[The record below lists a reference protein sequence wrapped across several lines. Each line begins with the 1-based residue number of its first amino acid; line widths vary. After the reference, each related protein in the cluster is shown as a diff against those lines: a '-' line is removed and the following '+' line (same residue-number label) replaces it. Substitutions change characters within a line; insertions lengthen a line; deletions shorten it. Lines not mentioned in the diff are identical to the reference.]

1 MALSRIGNK
10 LLIWRLCNV
19 SDLCKEAEELA
30 AKYRFPIEV
39 VVRWLERYRERTEN
53 ILAAL
58 KTPPNRFSIH
68 VNLLKSSS
76 EEIVDFLEQRGYK
89 VESHEDLDE
98 VVFLRVR
105 GPFELPKVEK
115 FVVAD
120 KKAAESVLMGAHL
133 FVPGVLRAKDVRK
146 GDEVAVVDEYGQ
158 VVGVGIAMMNGVEM
172 VKAGRGIAVKITRSL
187 FRVPSLRGSEIFEK
201 GLVYPQSFPAI
212 VTGRVLEPEPGDF
225 VVDMCAAPGG
235 KTSHIAQLMNNCGKI
250 LAVDRSEAK
259 IRGLKENLVRLG
271 VKIVDTYVG
280 DARELPI
287 KFPSLKA
294 DKVLLDPPCS
304 ALGVRP
310 KLYEERSIRDI
321 LALSAYQRSFLRAAV
336 KILKK
341 KGILVYSTCTLSPE
355 ENELNVKYAVE
366 KLGLE
371 LEEQKYFYGC
381 EGERFIPQYGL
392 VQRFYPDLHD
402 TPGFFIAKFRKTT
415 N

>member
-1 MALSRIGNK
+1 MNNLHGNAE
-10 LLIWRLCNV
+10 RLAV
-19 SDLCKEAEELA
+19 
-30 AKYRFPIEV
+30 KYRFPVEIV
-39 VVRWLERYRERTEN
+39 ARWLERYGRRTEN
-53 ILAAL
+53 ILAVL
-58 KTPPNRFSIH
+58 RTPPRKFSIR
-68 VNLLKSSS
+68 VNLLKSVP
-76 EEIVDFLEQRGYK
+76 EDVANFLERNGYRI
-89 VESHEDLDE
+89 ELHGDLNE
-98 VVFLRVR
+98 VIFLRIE
-105 GPFELPKVEK
+105 GPFDLPEVEK
-115 FVVAD
+115 TVVAD

-133 FVPGVLRAKDVRK
+133 FAPGVLQAKGVRK

-158 VVGVGIAMMNGVEM
+158 IVGVGIAMMDGVEM
-172 VKAGRGIAVKITRSL
+172 VKVGRGVAVKITRSL

-212 VTGRVLEPEPGDF
+212 VAGRVLEPEPGDF

-235 KTSHIAQLMNNCGKI
+235 KASHIAQLMNNCGKI

-259 IRGLKENLVRLG
+259 IRGLEENLARLG
-271 VKIVDTYVG
+271 VKIVSTYVG

-310 KLYEERSIRDI
+310 KLYETRSVRDI

-341 KGILVYSTCTLSPE
+341 GGVLVYSTCTLTPE
-355 ENELNVKYAVE
+355 ENELNIKYAVE
-366 KLGLE
+366 GLGLE

-381 EGERFIPQYGL
+381 KGEKFISQYDL
-392 VQRFYPDLHD
+392 VQRFYPDLND
-402 TPGFFIAKFRKTT
+402 TPGFFIARFRKAFD
-415 N
+415 

>member
-1 MALSRIGNK
+1 MNNLHENAE
-10 LLIWRLCNV
+10 RLAV
-19 SDLCKEAEELA
+19 
-30 AKYRFPIEV
+30 KYRFPVEV
-39 VVRWLERYRERTEN
+39 VARWLKRYGKKTEN

-58 KTPPNRFSIH
+58 RTPPRKFSIR
-68 VNLLKSSS
+68 VNLLKSVP
-76 EEIVDFLEQRGYK
+76 EDVANFLERNGYRI
-89 VESHEDLDE
+89 ELHGDLNE
-98 VVFLRVR
+98 VIFLRIE
-105 GPFELPKVEK
+105 GPFELPEVKK
-115 FVVAD
+115 TVVAD

-133 FVPGVLRAKDVRK
+133 FAPGVLQAKGVRK

-158 VVGVGIAMMNGVEM
+158 IVGVGIAMMDGVEM
-172 VKAGRGIAVKITRSL
+172 VKIGRGVAVKITRSL

-225 VVDMCAAPGG
+225 IVDMCAAPGG
-235 KTSHIAQLMNNCGKI
+235 KASHIAQLMNNCGKI
-250 LAVDRSEAK
+250 LAVDRSKAK
-259 IRGLKENLVRLG
+259 IRGLEENLARLG
-271 VKIVDTYVG
+271 VKIVSTYVG

-310 KLYEERSIRDI
+310 KLYETRSMRDI

-341 KGILVYSTCTLSPE
+341 GGVLVYSTCTLSPE

-366 KLGLE
+366 GLGLE

-381 EGERFIPQYGL
+381 KGEKFISQYDL
-392 VQRFYPDLHD
+392 VQRFYPDLND
-402 TPGFFIAKFRKTT
+402 TPGFFIARFRKTFD
-415 N
+415 

>member
-1 MALSRIGNK
+1 LNNLHENAE
-10 LLIWRLCNV
+10 RLAV
-19 SDLCKEAEELA
+19 
-30 AKYRFPIEV
+30 KYRFPVEV
-39 VVRWLERYRERTEN
+39 VARWLERYGKKTEN

-58 KTPPNRFSIH
+58 RIPPRKFSIR
-68 VNLLKSSS
+68 VNLLKSVP
-76 EEIVDFLEQRGYK
+76 EDVANFLEGNGYRI
-89 VESHEDLDE
+89 ELHGDLNE
-98 VVFLRVR
+98 VIFLRIE
-105 GPFELPKVEK
+105 GPFELPEVKK
-115 FVVAD
+115 TVVAD

-133 FVPGVLRAKDVRK
+133 FAPGVLQAKGVRK

-158 VVGVGIAMMNGVEM
+158 IVGVGIAMMDGVEM
-172 VKAGRGIAVKITRSL
+172 VKIGRGVAVKITRSL

-225 VVDMCAAPGG
+225 IVDMCAAPGG
-235 KTSHIAQLMNNCGKI
+235 KASHIAQLMNNCGKI
-250 LAVDRSEAK
+250 LAVDRSKAK
-259 IRGLKENLVRLG
+259 IRGLEENLARLG
-271 VKIVDTYVG
+271 VKIVSTYVG

-310 KLYEERSIRDI
+310 KLYETRSMRDI

-341 KGILVYSTCTLSPE
+341 GGVLVYSTCTLSPE

-366 KLGLE
+366 GLGLE

-381 EGERFIPQYGL
+381 KGEKFISQYDL
-392 VQRFYPDLHD
+392 VQRFYPDLND
-402 TPGFFIAKFRKTT
+402 TPGFFIARFRKTFD
-415 N
+415 

>member
-1 MALSRIGNK
+1 MESSG
-10 LLIWRLCNV
+10 LLGLCDVSNLYKDAERLAV
-19 SDLCKEAEELA
+19 
-30 AKYRFPIEV
+30 KYRFPVEI
-39 VVRWLERYRERTEN
+39 VVRWLERYRKRAEN
-53 ILAAL
+53 ILNAL
-58 KTPPNRFSIH
+58 RTPPRRFSIR
-68 VNLLKSSS
+68 VNLLKSRP
-76 EEIVDFLEQRGYK
+76 ENVVDFLERTGYRI
-89 VESHEDLDE
+89 ELHEDLDE
-98 VVFLRVR
+98 VIFLKIE
-105 GPFELPKVEK
+105 GPFELPEVEK
-115 FVVAD
+115 AVVAD

-133 FVPGVLRAKDVRK
+133 FAPGVLQAKGVKK
-146 GDEVAVVDEYGQ
+146 GDEVAVVDEHGQ
-158 VVGVGIAMMNGVEM
+158 VVGIGIAIMDGAKM
-172 VKAGRGIAVKITRSL
+172 VKVGRGVAVKITRSL

-235 KTSHIAQLMNNCGKI
+235 KTSHIAQLMNNCGRI

-259 IRGLKENLVRLG
+259 IRGLEENLARLG
-271 VKIVDTYVG
+271 VKIVSTYVG

-310 KLYEERSIRDI
+310 KLYETRNVRDI

-341 KGILVYSTCTLSPE
+341 GGVLVYSTCTLSPE
-355 ENELNVKYAVE
+355 ENELNVKYAIE
-366 KLGLE
+366 ELGLE

-381 EGERFIPQYGL
+381 KGEKFISQYDL
-392 VQRFYPDLHD
+392 VQRFYPDLND
-402 TPGFFIAKFRKTT
+402 TPGFFIAKFRKTFD
-415 N
+415 

>member
-1 MALSRIGNK
+1 MNNLHENAE
-10 LLIWRLCNV
+10 RLAV
-19 SDLCKEAEELA
+19 
-30 AKYRFPIEV
+30 KYRFPVEV
-39 VVRWLERYRERTEN
+39 VARWLERYGKKTEN

-58 KTPPNRFSIH
+58 RIPPRKFSIR
-68 VNLLKSSS
+68 VNLLKSVP
-76 EEIVDFLEQRGYK
+76 EDVANFLEGNGYRI
-89 VESHEDLDE
+89 ELHGDLNE
-98 VVFLRVR
+98 VIFLRIE
-105 GPFELPKVEK
+105 GPFELPEVKK
-115 FVVAD
+115 TVVAD

-133 FVPGVLRAKDVRK
+133 FAPGVLQAKGVRK

-158 VVGVGIAMMNGVEM
+158 IVGVGIAMMDGVEM
-172 VKAGRGIAVKITRSL
+172 VKIGRGVAVKITRSL

-225 VVDMCAAPGG
+225 IVDMCAAPGG
-235 KTSHIAQLMNNCGKI
+235 KASHIAQLMNNCGKI
-250 LAVDRSEAK
+250 LAVDRSKAK
-259 IRGLKENLVRLG
+259 IRGLEENLARLG
-271 VKIVDTYVG
+271 VKIVSTYVG

-310 KLYEERSIRDI
+310 KLYETRSMRDI

-341 KGILVYSTCTLSPE
+341 GGVLVYSTCTLSPE

-366 KLGLE
+366 GLGLE

-381 EGERFIPQYGL
+381 KGEKFISQYDL
-392 VQRFYPDLHD
+392 VQRFYPDLND
-402 TPGFFIAKFRKTT
+402 TPGFFIARFRKTFD
-415 N
+415 

>member
-1 MALSRIGNK
+1 MA
-10 LLIWRLCNV
+10 V
-19 SDLCKEAEELA
+19 
-30 AKYRFPIEV
+30 KYRFPVEV
-39 VVRWLERYRERTEN
+39 VARWLERYGKKTEN

-58 KTPPNRFSIH
+58 RTPPRKFSIR
-68 VNLLKSSS
+68 VNLLKSVP
-76 EEIVDFLEQRGYK
+76 EDVANFLEGNGYRI
-89 VESHEDLDE
+89 ELHGDLNE
-98 VVFLRVR
+98 VIFLRIE
-105 GPFELPKVEK
+105 GPFELPEVKK
-115 FVVAD
+115 TVVAD

-133 FVPGVLRAKDVRK
+133 FAPGVLQAKGVRK

-158 VVGVGIAMMNGVEM
+158 IVGVGIAMMDGVEM
-172 VKAGRGIAVKITRSL
+172 VKIGRGVAVKITRSL

-225 VVDMCAAPGG
+225 IVDMCAAPGG
-235 KTSHIAQLMNNCGKI
+235 KASHIAQLMNNCGKI
-250 LAVDRSEAK
+250 LAVDRSKAK
-259 IRGLKENLVRLG
+259 IRGLEENLARLG
-271 VKIVDTYVG
+271 VKIVSTYVG

-310 KLYEERSIRDI
+310 KLYETRSMRDI

-341 KGILVYSTCTLSPE
+341 GGVLVYSTCTLSPE

-366 KLGLE
+366 GLGLE

-381 EGERFIPQYGL
+381 KGEKFISQYDL
-392 VQRFYPDLHD
+392 VQRFYPDLND
-402 TPGFFIAKFRKTT
+402 TPGFFIARFRKTFD
-415 N
+415 

>member
-1 MALSRIGNK
+1 MNNLHENAE
-10 LLIWRLCNV
+10 RLAV
-19 SDLCKEAEELA
+19 
-30 AKYRFPIEV
+30 KYRFPVEV
-39 VVRWLERYRERTEN
+39 VARWLERYGKKTEN

-58 KTPPNRFSIH
+58 RTPPRKFSIR
-68 VNLLKSSS
+68 VNLLKSVP
-76 EEIVDFLEQRGYK
+76 EDVANFLEGNGYRI
-89 VESHEDLDE
+89 ELHGDLNE
-98 VVFLRVR
+98 VIFLRIE
-105 GPFELPKVEK
+105 GPFELPEVKK
-115 FVVAD
+115 TVVAD

-133 FVPGVLRAKDVRK
+133 FAPGVLQAKGVRK

-158 VVGVGIAMMNGVEM
+158 IVGVGIAMMDGVEM
-172 VKAGRGIAVKITRSL
+172 VKIGRGVAVKITRSL

-225 VVDMCAAPGG
+225 IVDMCAAPGG
-235 KTSHIAQLMNNCGKI
+235 KASHIAQLMNNCGKI
-250 LAVDRSEAK
+250 LAVDRSKAK
-259 IRGLKENLVRLG
+259 IRGLEENLARLG
-271 VKIVDTYVG
+271 VKIVSTYVG

-310 KLYEERSIRDI
+310 KLYETRSMRDI

-341 KGILVYSTCTLSPE
+341 GGVLVYSTCTLSPE

-366 KLGLE
+366 GLGLE

-381 EGERFIPQYGL
+381 KGEKFISQYDL
-392 VQRFYPDLHD
+392 VQRFYPDLND
-402 TPGFFIAKFRKTT
+402 TPGFFIARFRKTFD
-415 N
+415 